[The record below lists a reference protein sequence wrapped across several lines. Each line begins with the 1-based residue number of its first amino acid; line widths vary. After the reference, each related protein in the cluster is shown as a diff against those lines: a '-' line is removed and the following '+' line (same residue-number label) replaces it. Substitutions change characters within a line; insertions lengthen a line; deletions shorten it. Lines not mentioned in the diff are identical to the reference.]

1 MDDLK
6 ELDDGEFKK
15 LGVPIGLRGKIKKEL
30 SQRVADPSG
39 FIQHAKTLSRTRTLL
54 KA

>member
-6 ELDDGEFKK
+6 ELDDDEYKS
-15 LGVPIGLRGKIKKEL
+15 LGVPIGIRSKIKKEL
-30 SQRVADPSG
+30 ASRVPDSAS
-39 FIQHAKTLSRTRTLL
+39 FIQTAKTLSRTRTLA